1 MCLMT
6 YFFAVTKDTVLFKI
20 YFKTLVF
27 SKKNAVVLSFE
38 IVSNIKLSM

>member
-1 MCLMT
+1 MT

-20 YFKTLVF
+20 YFKTLVI